1 MKLVI
6 SCYISSFLLCQAH
19 YRPLY
24 ITVDSRGGKE
34 DEDERKEAGVKVWI
48 RKKRGQWHRQVSC
61 LPGLWVMWSTL
72 LQRIIAN
79 GPLRRN
85 IGLLLVVLT
94 CSILLM
100 Y

>member
-48 RKKRGQWHRQVSC
+48 RKKKEDSGTDGEVSC
-61 LPGLWVMWSTL
+61 LPGL
-72 LQRIIAN
+72 
-79 GPLRRN
+79 
-85 IGLLLVVLT
+85 
-94 CSILLM
+94 
-100 Y
+100 